1 MIGTYVFHPKTIPQA
16 LFRGFDSPYTCSND
30 LVPLYILNY
39 HTKLLLCLWT
49 MVFLMYFSN
58 FQKPTHSLGAM
69 SKNHGNTMVIFDE
82 LMTLNTKT
90 LLF

>member
-1 MIGTYVFHPKTIPQA
+1 MCKWENDIGT
-16 LFRGFDSPYTCSND
+16 LFTFFISKQFLRHFSED
-30 LVPLYILNY
+30 LTVPLHVPLYVLNY
-39 HTKLLLCLWT
+39 HTKLCSWT

-58 FQKPTHSLGAM
+58 FQKQTHSLGA
-69 SKNHGNTMVIFDE
+69 KNHGDTMVIFDE